1 MATLMRDAV
10 VERFA
15 SAREQLAPFEIWEVP
30 YNDEATIKFFK
41 PLVLVPT
48 WMPDDPDEPS
58 ENEYLQIIRPDI
70 NVDVWAET
78 RDELLEVVLS
88 EICFV
93 WEHIVLREDGELDAE
108 SKRIKKEHL
117 TIAELVDG

>member
-1 MATLMRDAV
+1 MATLTKNVALATD
-10 VERFA
+10 
-15 SAREQLAPFEIWEVP
+15 QLAPFEIWEVL
-30 YNDEATIKFFK
+30 YGDRTIKFFK
-41 PLVLVPT
+41 PLVLVPS

-93 WEHIVLREDGELDAE
+93 WEHIVLREDSELDTE
-108 SKRIKKEHL
+108 SKRIKREHL